1 MNYPGTLYD
10 HRESWVHRA
19 DPRVKLLLV
28 AALWA
33 VLLLRQ
39 NPVTILAVLLL
50 LHALYLAAR
59 LPLEKIGF
67 IWKAFLPM
75 LILIPLLWSL
85 FSGVGAPLNLLG
97 FLRVYP
103 QGALRGVLLALRLVS
118 MAFALFLWLYTTEPG
133 VMLVGLVKLKIPF
146 TWVLVF
152 SMALHYI
159 PAVQALYH
167 SVAEAQ
173 QARGLRLEGG
183 GFQRLRRMMPI
194 LVTVMIGGLRMTD
207 QLTRALEAR
216 AFGVKG
222 VQRTYLRE
230 VCFHPADYAYLAMIL
245 LGAAALL
252 MIRVG

>member
-1 MNYPGTLYD
+1 MNNLGTFYVP
-10 HRESWVHRA
+10 RESWVHRA

-39 NPVTILAVLLL
+39 SFDITLAVLLL
-50 LHALYLAAR
+50 LHALHLAAR
-59 LPLEKIGF
+59 LPRENIGF

-75 LILIPLLWSL
+75 LILIPLLWSV
-85 FSGVGAPLNLLG
+85 FSGVGAPLSVLG

-103 QGALRGVLLALRLVS
+103 QGAMRGMLLALRLVS

-133 VMLVGLVKLKIPF
+133 VMLVGLVKLNIPYP
-146 TWVLVF
+146 WVLVF

-167 SVAEAQ
+167 SVSEAQ

-222 VQRTYLRE
+222 VRRTYLRE
-230 VCFHPADYAYLAMIL
+230 VRFRPADYAYLAMIL
-245 LGAAALL
+245 LGTAALL
-252 MIRVG
+252 MIQVG

>member
-1 MNYPGTLYD
+1 
-10 HRESWVHRA
+10 
-19 DPRVKLLLV
+19 
-28 AALWA
+28 
-33 VLLLRQ
+33 
-39 NPVTILAVLLL
+39 
-50 LHALYLAAR
+50 
-59 LPLEKIGF
+59 
-67 IWKAFLPM
+67 M

-133 VMLVGLVKLKIPF
+133 VMLVGLVKLKIPY

-167 SVAEAQ
+167 SVSEAQ
-173 QARGLRLEGG
+173 QARGLYLEGG

-230 VCFHPADYAYLAMIL
+230 VRMQKSDYGVMMVVVLSTAAVFL
-245 LGAAALL
+245 L
-252 MIRVG
+252 V

>member
-1 MNYPGTLYD
+1 MNNLGTLYD
-10 HRESWVHRA
+10 QRESWVHRA

-39 NPVTILAVLLL
+39 NPVAILAVLLL

-59 LPLEKIGF
+59 LPLEKIVF

-133 VMLVGLVKLKIPF
+133 VMLVGLVKLKIPY

-167 SVAEAQ
+167 SVSEAQ
-173 QARGLRLEGG
+173 QARGLYLEGG

-230 VCFHPADYAYLAMIL
+230 VRMQKSDYGVMMVVVLSTAAVFL
-245 LGAAALL
+245 L
-252 MIRVG
+252 V

>member
-1 MNYPGTLYD
+1 MNYPGTLFD
-10 HRESWVHRA
+10 QRESWVHRA

-28 AALWA
+28 SALWT

-39 NPVTILAVLLL
+39 NPVAILAVLLL

-59 LPLEKIGF
+59 LPFEKIGF

-75 LILIPLLWSL
+75 LVLIPLLWSL
-85 FSGVGAPLNLLG
+85 FSGAGAPLTVLG

-103 QGALRGVLLALRLVS
+103 QGALHGVLLALRLVS

-133 VMLVGLVKLKIPF
+133 VMLVGLVKLKIPYP
-146 TWVLVF
+146 WVLVF

-167 SVAEAQ
+167 SVSEAQ

-230 VCFHPADYAYLAMIL
+230 VRFRPADYAYLAAIL
-245 LGAAALL
+245 LGTAALL
-252 MIRVG
+252 MTRVL

>member
-1 MNYPGTLYD
+1 MI
-10 HRESWVHRA
+10 V
-19 DPRVKLLLV
+19 
-28 AALWA
+28 
-33 VLLLRQ
+33 
-39 NPVTILAVLLL
+39 
-50 LHALYLAAR
+50 
-59 LPLEKIGF
+59 F

-133 VMLVGLVKLKIPF
+133 VMLVGLVKLKIPY

-167 SVAEAQ
+167 SVSEAQ
-173 QARGLRLEGG
+173 QARGLYLEGG

-230 VCFHPADYAYLAMIL
+230 VRMQKSDYGVMMVVVLSTAAVFL
-245 LGAAALL
+245 L
-252 MIRVG
+252 V

>member
-1 MNYPGTLYD
+1 MNNLGTLYVP
-10 HRESWVHRA
+10 RESWVHRA

-28 AALWA
+28 MALWA
-33 VLLLRQ
+33 VLLRQ

-50 LHALYLAAR
+50 LHALYLTAR
-59 LPLEKIGF
+59 LPLEKIAF

-85 FSGVGAPLNLLG
+85 FSGVGAPLTVLK

-118 MAFALFLWLYTTEPG
+118 MAFALFLWLYTSEPG
-133 VMLVGLVKLKIPF
+133 VMLVGLVKLKIPYP
-146 TWVLVF
+146 WVLVF

-159 PAVQALYH
+159 PAVQALYR
-167 SVAEAQ
+167 SVSEAQ

-183 GFQRLRRMMPI
+183 GFQRLRLMMPI

-230 VCFHPADYAYLAMIL
+230 VRFRPADYAYLMMIILITITL
-245 LGAAALL
+245 L
-252 MIRVG
+252 RVL